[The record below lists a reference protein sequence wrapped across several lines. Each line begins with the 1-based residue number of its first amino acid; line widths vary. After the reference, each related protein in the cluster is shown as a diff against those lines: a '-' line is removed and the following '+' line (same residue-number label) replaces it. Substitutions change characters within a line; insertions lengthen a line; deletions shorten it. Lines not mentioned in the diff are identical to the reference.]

1 MYEYQDEVWNDQLIY
16 SKLYLEA
23 LDRRINNNNN
33 TNRSVL
39 FCNDGIEALILK
51 KLKLLVE
58 NEDSQLDHYCGLPLL
73 EIFGENYEEVVRG

>member
-1 MYEYQDEVWNDQLIY
+1 MYEYQDKVWNDHLTY
-16 SKLYLEA
+16 SNLYLEA
-23 LDRRINNNNN
+23 LDRRNNTNN

-39 FCNDGIEALILK
+39 FCNDGIEVLK

-73 EIFGENYEEVVRG
+73 EIFGEDYEEVVRR